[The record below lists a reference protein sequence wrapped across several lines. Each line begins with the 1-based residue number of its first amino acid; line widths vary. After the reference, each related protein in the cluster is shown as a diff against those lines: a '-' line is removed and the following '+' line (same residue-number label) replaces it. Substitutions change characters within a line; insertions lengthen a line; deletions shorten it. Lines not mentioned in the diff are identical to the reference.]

1 MLDYNFSLENLRF
14 HLTKKDTLVF
24 YGWYRENNPDRRSL
38 RVCLDAKELEL
49 AEHVRRGIEIRQKY
63 LNYQADINEE
73 VVGEVALPKDWK
85 SSSKLTIICVH
96 EAEEKI
102 IRTITVKKLIS
113 MQERVDYY
121 LETENLSEGTLTFS
135 GWAMADGEVTFTL
148 KNQKGRELKAQV
160 ERYYRKDVMAVYE
173 DAAEGVQAGFKV
185 TQATVSRDIREL
197 KLTKVAGDNGKQKYV
212 VLQKPK
218 SDLYDKYVQVL
229 RTGYLSMDKAQNIL
243 VIKTVSGMAMAVATA
258 VDELHINGVVGTIAG
273 DDTVMCAV
281 RDNEEIVRVMEQI
294 KKLV

>member
-1 MLDYNFSLENLRF
+1 VKRLKIKRHAEILD
-14 HLTKKDTLVF
+14 
-24 YGWYRENNPDRRSL
+24 
-38 RVCLDAKELEL
+38 
-49 AEHVRRGIEIRQKY
+49 
-63 LNYQADINEE
+63 
-73 VVGEVALPKDWK
+73 
-85 SSSKLTIICVH
+85 
-96 EAEEKI
+96 
-102 IRTITVKKLIS
+102 LIS
-113 MQERVDYY
+113 RYNIDTQE
-121 LETENLSEGTLTFS
+121 ELTNR
-135 GWAMADGEVTFTL
+135 L
-148 KNQKGRELKAQV
+148 Q
-160 ERYYRKDVMAVYE
+160 
-173 DAAEGVQAGFKV
+173 QAGFKV